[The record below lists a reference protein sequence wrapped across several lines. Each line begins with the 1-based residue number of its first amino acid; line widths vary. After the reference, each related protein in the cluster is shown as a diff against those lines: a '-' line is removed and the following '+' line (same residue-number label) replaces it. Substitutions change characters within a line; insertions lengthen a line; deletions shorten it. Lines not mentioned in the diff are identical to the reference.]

1 MLALANKHYNNNN
14 NNNNTGILSACVP
27 VCVCVSVSV
36 CLSVHYHIFG
46 KYTSNLYPNFCV
58 CVTYGRG
65 SFLLCRRSAM

>member
-1 MLALANKHYNNNN
+1 MLALANKPYNNN

-27 VCVCVSVSV
+27 VCVSV